1 MFNILVN
8 IGHLDL
14 LRRQ

>member
-14 LRRQ
+14 LYRQ